1 MKKSKQLFALILLIA
16 PFLAKAQTNIST
28 DQEYVATVTK
38 RADKI
43 LATLQIADSA
53 KYKAV
58 RQIMVEQYVA
68 LNNFHEQQKKGST
81 NASTLHEMH
90 KGYIKALSE
99 KLNAEQVGQI
109 KNGMTYNVLPVTYKA
124 YNDMIPS
131 LKAEEKSQIM
141 NWLTEAREL
150 AMDAGSSEEKHAVFG
165 KYKGR
170 INNYLSGH
178 GYNLQE
184 ERKNWEERIKVSK
197 TKGK

>member
-1 MKKSKQLFALILLIA
+1 MMKSKELFALILLIA
-16 PFLAKAQTNIST
+16 PFVVKAQTNIST

-53 KYKAV
+53 EYKAV
-58 RQIMVEQYVA
+58 RQIIVEQYVA
-68 LNNFHEQQKKGST
+68 LNNFHEQQKTGST
-81 NASTLHEMH
+81 NASTLYEMH
-90 KGYIKALSE
+90 QVYIKALSG

-131 LKAEEKSQIM
+131 LKAEEKLQIM

-184 ERKNWEERIKVSK
+184 ERKNWEERMKVSK